1 MKPLLLS
8 AAALL
13 GIWSASSIDVA
24 QAATEAL
31 PDYKP
36 EQQVSG
42 VLRSWGND
50 HMAEL
55 LALWQ
60 KGFSKYHPE
69 IRYQD
74 TLKGTATA
82 QWGLQEWV
90 ADIALMGRQIW
101 PYEYYGTYRRSYN
114 FPVEIAVATGSYDVP
129 GKSPALAIFV
139 HKDNPLAQLTL
150 EQVDRI
156 FGAERTGGWQR
167 LDWVREG
174 VARGAETNIRTW
186 GELGLKGE
194 WANKPIVPYGPPSLV
209 TGAVSY
215 FQTRVHRGAD
225 TRNEKLRE
233 YEDRREMM
241 EALSK
246 DRFGIGYASLAYRTP
261 QVKALAL
268 AEKGGD
274 SFVALTKETV
284 GNLTYPLTRT
294 AYLYFTVDTKTGDLA
309 NPLVDPKVKEFLR
322 YILSRQGQEDVAREG
337 GYLPLTAEL
346 AGEQRA
352 IVDNPPTGRV
362 FRKDRR

>member
-1 MKPLLLS
+1 MVEPRDQRLRNRRHAQQLVGPHTQGGLQGRHQVESRHEGNRAWRCRSTGRRAARAGSSQRSLCDRLHVHEGGRERQARREGHSARRAPRRSLRHAERAEFSRQHLPAEQCRVPVRQPSSGKGAAAANSRVPALRTEPRGPAAGDRGQDVDSAQRRVRRHRAQEAGLIRTMKPLLIS
-8 AAALL
+8 VAAVLVL
-13 GIWSASSIDVA
+13 WSASSLDA
-24 QAATEAL
+24 ARAATDAL

-36 EQQVSG
+36 EKQVSG

-101 PYEYYGTYRRSYN
+101 PYEYYGTYRRSSN

-139 HKDNPLAQLTL
+139 HKDNPITQLTL
-150 EQVDRI
+150 EQLDRI

-174 VARGAETNIRTW
+174 VARGADTNIRTW
-186 GELGLKGE
+186 
-194 WANKPIVPYGPPSLV
+194 
-209 TGAVSY
+209 
-215 FQTRVHRGAD
+215 
-225 TRNEKLRE
+225 
-233 YEDRREMM
+233 
-241 EALSK
+241 
-246 DRFGIGYASLAYRTP
+246 
-261 QVKALAL
+261 
-268 AEKGGD
+268 
-274 SFVALTKETV
+274 
-284 GNLTYPLTRT
+284 
-294 AYLYFTVDTKTGDLA
+294 
-309 NPLVDPKVKEFLR
+309 
-322 YILSRQGQEDVAREG
+322 
-337 GYLPLTAEL
+337 
-346 AGEQRA
+346 
-352 IVDNPPTGRV
+352 
-362 FRKDRR
+362 